1 MMSGRGL
8 KSVGALLLLFLVL
21 SSPIYS
27 DGVNL
32 TWDEYNEI
40 LMLSGGLEMELEIA
54 QTQLDEQ
61 RQTLTRQSTTIQE
74 LQTQLTTVDT
84 RLEESEKYFS
94 KLESERN
101 SLQTWNNIL

>member
-1 MMSGRGL
+1 M
-8 KSVGALLLLFLVL
+8 

-40 LMLSGGLEMELEIA
+40 LMLSGGLETELEIA

-84 RLEESEKYFS
+84 RLEESEKYFL

-101 SLQTWNNIL
+101 SLQTWNNILIGTTVTGLVTSMLLLMLR